1 LKGCVCDGRSEGP
14 TKAVLST
21 RKLVQVEVEDIRRS
35 LKVALTPQ
43 VGPIRSSPLIFCV
56 LEAQEQCPMRISKVS
71 CSQQPFLLRSR
82 QQRFFSRREGE
93 KSKKRKRPLATS
105 LWGGGPNVV
114 HNATLHFCPLKTQR
128 TRSHEERKIMMA
140 APRFPMFSAAFARH
154 GSRVG
159 RTAALFERGV

>member
-1 LKGCVCDGRSEGP
+1 MKECVCDGRSEGP
-14 TKAVLST
+14 TNAVLST

-35 LKVALTPQ
+35 LKVALTPH

-56 LEAQEQCPMRISKVS
+56 FEAQEQCPMRISKVS

-105 LWGGGPNVV
+105 LWGGGPNV
-114 HNATLHFCPLKTQR
+114 
-128 TRSHEERKIMMA
+128 RSAHAGGKAPNLIFIPWKPAGGKAPIGYSSRGSLPA
-140 APRFPMFSAAFARH
+140 AKH
-154 GSRVG
+154 LLGC
-159 RTAALFERGV
+159 RG

>member
-1 LKGCVCDGRSEGP
+1 MTGGQRVP
-14 TKAVLST
+14 
-21 RKLVQVEVEDIRRS
+21 RKQCFRLESWVQVEVEVNRRS

-56 LEAQEQCPMRISKVS
+56 LEAQEQSLARISKVS

-105 LWGGGPNVV
+105 LWGGGPNVLV
-114 HNATLHFCPLKTQR
+114 EHTKAVSQ
-128 TRSHEERKIMMA
+128 SYQ
-140 APRFPMFSAAFARH
+140 
-154 GSRVG
+154 V
-159 RTAALFERGV
+159 

>member
-1 LKGCVCDGRSEGP
+1 MKGCVCDGRSEGP

-21 RKLVQVEVEDIRRS
+21 RKLVQVEVEVTRRS

-43 VGPIRSSPLIFCV
+43 VGPIRSLPLIFCV
-56 LEAQEQCPMRISKVS
+56 LEAQEQSLARISKVS

-105 LWGGGPNVV
+105 LWGGGPNVLLYPKLRV
-114 HNATLHFCPLKTQR
+114 PHRDLRSSVSLIRHRLYPCRGPSPTYVGLKNLR
-128 TRSHEERKIMMA
+128 
-140 APRFPMFSAAFARH
+140 
-154 GSRVG
+154 
-159 RTAALFERGV
+159 L